1 MDEAIDYNA
10 LSWVRQEL
18 EETLKLGRVQL
29 EEYATGSENKKLL
42 QKCTVQLHEALG
54 PLQMVGIKGAVLLT
68 SEMEEV
74 IADMLQDSIEEK
86 ETALELLMQAFLQL
100 PDYLA
105 NMRSGRKDN
114 PAILLPVINSLRAT
128 RGVKPLQETAVFS
141 PDLSVRVPASVF
153 DVRAKKEQQ
162 DIPAMARAA
171 RIRFQSGLLAWYR
184 GSDKHAGL
192 QTLIDVLSHLQQSA
206 LSEPAARVWWIG
218 AGVAEALR
226 DGELEETTE
235 VKQLFGQLDR
245 QVKRLLDAGEK
256 VFSDLLTDDL
266 VKNLLFRVS
275 QCSSTSN
282 RIVSIKST
290 YGLKELP
297 ADGDLAGA
305 AGESVMVFNDDLLKT
320 VAVTVR
326 TDIENIKDQLDTY
339 TRNGSTELLGL
350 APVADR
356 LHILGNTLDMISKED
371 LCKEVFV
378 HEQRMRD
385 LLSGSGEP
393 ESAVFSAIAN
403 TLVAVED
410 ALDDVA
416 ANDTENVVLT
426 QGIEAVSREVI
437 VSMTRAKE
445 IINEFL
451 KDPENSGLLDT
462 VPDLLEQMSGG
473 LQLINEDRAAI
484 VTEKVRLFVL
494 QDLIQRHKA
503 LKGDQLD
510 TLADAMCS
518 IEFHI
523 EETCKNGG
531 NTGAALDIAEQSMK
545 KLGYPCPVVEK
556 PAGEEVPIS
565 AQEYSSATAT
575 VSSGQPAPGP
585 AEQARADVKG
595 VLDDSPDIASMQVI
609 AADVDE
615 EILSIF
621 IEEADEEL
629 IKLNALLPSWV
640 NCPDLQDY
648 LVDAQR
654 SFHTLKGSGRM
665 VGALVVGEF
674 AWAFECLVNKII
686 EGVVSP
692 HDDIRALIARAP
704 DALSC
709 LVEQVK
715 GKSVDPGLDI
725 NYMAHSA
732 LVFCD
737 PDVIPEK
744 PAVAGEENLQAVVE
758 VADDTQISGEQ
769 EVPVDLPV
777 LSADADPEIVEI
789 FLEEAAEEISTL
801 SAAIPQWVNQPD
813 NEEAL
818 ATVRRSM
825 HTLKGSG
832 RMAGAMLTG
841 EFSWSIE
848 ELLNRV
854 IEGTTRVTEQV
865 FVLLGQVPE
874 ALTQLIDQVQ
884 NGTVPA
890 VDVSIMIQHAEMLGR
905 GEVIDTAVAVPP
917 KTGGEVAEVDNEVAD
932 AIDDTSDTDDAELID
947 IFRNECLGHLQ
958 TMDEY
963 LLAGD
968 EPRAVSEN
976 LYRALHTLSGISE
989 SADVVS
995 VRWVAA
1001 DLNEYVDEIFQ
1012 SQQVLGRDALGVLR
1026 DCGLELRQL
1035 IEKLPDQEFDETL
1048 QCALRERIA
1057 GLPRESG
1064 EAAES
1069 GSMVAEAPVEQQS
1082 GDVTN
1087 AKAIEAVDEDPYAGM
1102 DQELYEIFI
1111 EEASEIIDTS
1121 ELVLREW
1128 SEDRDNSEHMAE
1140 FQRHLHTLKGSARM
1154 MDISE
1159 IGDLA
1164 HVLESLLTSVADGL
1178 VACSDELF
1186 TLLDESHD
1194 RLSEMLENVK
1204 SRRLPGN
1211 AGNLEI
1217 ALKSMAQEE
1226 AGDAEDALS
1235 EGAAEEVVTLGMVA
1249 EEHPVPDSVNE
1260 TSVEV
1265 TPETVEVAS
1274 GEPDDVS
1281 VVETEDVVD
1290 SAPGVVDEAGLQAV
1304 EVSGVEP
1311 DITSVESIPDMT
1323 VPVPES
1329 ANETVAESGPVMIR
1343 EAVAEVPDSVSVDVD
1358 EVVAVESGVEV
1369 AAASTEHEE
1378 NIQAEIAPEG
1388 QSSDESGMPEES
1400 VTVAP
1405 AVQKAAAVPKKAARR
1420 KATQV
1425 RSEQVRVQSELL
1437 DDMVNHAG
1445 EISIYRTRMENQISD
1460 YRFNLTEL
1468 DQTISRLRDQLRQ
1481 LEMETEAQILFRHE
1495 QDAGAN
1501 NQDFDPLEMDRYSNL
1516 QQTSRSLI
1524 ESISDLR
1531 SLQELMESTTRESE
1545 TLLLQQSRV
1554 STDLQK
1560 GLMHTRMIPF
1570 SGLGS
1575 RLRRIVRQSARQLGK
1590 KVELDLVGADGEMDR
1605 TVIERIVS
1613 PLEHM
1618 LRNAVAHGIEIPE
1631 QRQEAGKQETG
1642 SISISF
1648 EREGPEIVLRIE
1660 DDGAGIDVEAV
1671 RTRAIERNMMRTD
1684 SQLADIDIM
1693 QFILQTGFSTADKVT
1708 QISGRGVGMDV
1719 VYSEVKQLGGSL
1731 HIESTAGLGT
1741 LFTVR
1746 LPYTLAINQ
1755 VLLVAAGEQTFC
1767 VPLGSVEGVVRVNP
1781 EELMRYYASE
1791 ECVYQYAGNDY
1802 QLRHL
1807 GTVLET
1813 GDMDMTRSQ
1822 GQVPV
1827 LLVRIG
1833 EKRVAYQVESLKG
1846 NREIVIKPIG
1856 AQFGTVDSVSGATIL
1871 GDGSV
1876 VMILDMAAIARINTD
1891 LQPVDLPVRT
1901 NTEDRLVVMVVDD
1914 SITVR
1919 KVTTRLL
1926 ERNGFRVFTA
1936 KDGVDAMGQLQEMVP
1951 DMMLLD
1957 IEMPRMDGF
1966 ELATHMRN
1974 DERLKHV
1981 PIIMITS
1988 RTGEKHRERARQIGV
2003 NNYLGKPYQENDL
2016 LDSIHHIIGV
2026 ADAGA
2031 VA

>member
-29 EEYATGSENKKLL
+29 EEYANGAENKKLL

-114 PAILLPVINSLRAT
+114 PAFLLPVINSLRAT

-141 PDLSVRVPASVF
+141 PDLSVRVPAFVF

-192 QTLIDVLSHLQQSA
+192 QTLMDVLSHLQQSA

-266 VKNLLFRVS
+266 VKNLLYRVS
-275 QCSSTSN
+275 QCSSVSD

-290 YGLKELP
+290 YGLKEFL

-305 AGESVMVFNDDLLKT
+305 GGEGMMVFNDDLLKT

-326 TDIENIKDQLDTY
+326 TDIENIKDQLDVY
-339 TRNGSTELLGL
+339 IRNGSTEVQGL

-484 VTEKVRLFVL
+484 VTQKVRLFVL
-494 QDLIQRHKA
+494 QDLLKRHKA
-503 LKGDQLD
+503 LTRDQLD

-523 EETCKNGG
+523 EETCENSG
-531 NTGAALDIAEQSMK
+531 NTGAALDIAEQSMR
-545 KLGYPCPVVEK
+545 KLGYPCPVVES
-556 PAGEEVPIS
+556 PVCEEASIS
-565 AQEYSSATAT
+565 AQDSSRAAST
-575 VSSGQPAPGP
+575 VQFGQPDSGP
-585 AEQARADVKG
+585 AEQARADVQG
-595 VLDDSPDIASMQVI
+595 VVDDSPDIVSMQVI

-674 AWAFECLVNKII
+674 SWAFECLVNKII

-704 DALSC
+704 DVLSC

-715 GKSVDPGLDI
+715 GQSVDAGLDI
-725 NYMAHSA
+725 NYMAHCA

-737 PDVIPEK
+737 PDGIPEK
-744 PAVAGEENLQAVVE
+744 PAVNGEANLDALAE
-758 VADDTQISGEQ
+758 VIDDTEISGEQ
-769 EVPVDLPV
+769 EVSVDLPV

-789 FLEEAAEEISTL
+789 FLEEAAEEITAL
-801 SAAIPQWVNQPD
+801 SAAIPQWINQPD

-818 ATVRRSM
+818 ATARRSM

-841 EFSWSIE
+841 EFSWSME
-848 ELLNRV
+848 DLLNRV
-854 IEGTTRVTEQV
+854 IEGVTSVTEQV

-884 NGTVPA
+884 NGTVPT
-890 VDVSIMIQHAEMLGR
+890 VDISTMIQQAEMLGR
-905 GEVIDTAVAVPP
+905 GEIINSVAVDPDG
-917 KTGGEVAEVDNEVAD
+917 TGGEVEEVDNEVAD
-932 AIDDTSDTDDAELID
+932 TIDDTDDAELID

-958 TMDEY
+958 AIDEY

-968 EPRAVSEN
+968 EPRAISEN

-995 VRWVAA
+995 IRWVAA
-1001 DLNEYVDEIFQ
+1001 DLNEYFDEIFH
-1012 SQQVLGRDALGVLR
+1012 SQQVLGNDALEVLR
-1026 DCGLELRQL
+1026 DCVLELRQL
-1035 IEKLPDQEFDETL
+1035 IEKLPDQGFDETL
-1048 QCALRERIA
+1048 QRALRERIA
-1057 GLPRESG
+1057 GLPREHG
-1064 EAAES
+1064 DEEAES
-1069 GSMVAEAPVEQQS
+1069 GSIAVEAPVERQS
-1082 GDVTN
+1082 SDVTN
-1087 AKAIEAVDEDPYAGM
+1087 TETLEPVAEDPYAGM

-1111 EEASEIIDTS
+1111 EEAAEIIDTS

-1164 HVLESLLTSVADGL
+1164 HVLESLMTSVADGL
-1178 VACSDELF
+1178 VASSDELF

-1204 SRRLPGN
+1204 SRRLPGS

-1217 ALKSMAQEE
+1217 ALKTMAQEE
-1226 AGDAEDALS
+1226 FSDAEAVLS
-1235 EGAAEEVVTLGMVA
+1235 AGSAEEAVTLEMVT
-1249 EEHPVPDSVNE
+1249 EEHPVPDVIQE
-1260 TSVEV
+1260 ASVEV
-1265 TPETVEVAS
+1265 TPDIVEVAS

-1281 VVETEDVVD
+1281 GPETVDVVD
-1290 SAPGVVDEAGLQAV
+1290 SAPGVIDDAELNAGLEAGV
-1304 EVSGVEP
+1304 VSGMETEVACVAE
-1311 DITSVESIPDMT
+1311 TVDMT
-1323 VPVPES
+1323 VPES
-1329 ANETVAESGPVMIR
+1329 GYANETAAESGPEMTR
-1343 EAVAEVPDSVSVDVD
+1343 EEVADVPVSASGD
-1358 EVVAVESGVEV
+1358 EDEAAVEPGVEV
-1369 AAASTEHEE
+1369 AAAVSNEYEE
-1378 NIQAEIAPEG
+1378 NLQAETVPEG
-1388 QSSDESGMPEES
+1388 ESTVESAMPEES
-1400 VTVAP
+1400 VAVARS
-1405 AVQKAAAVPKKAARR
+1405 VRKEAAVPKKAARR

-1531 SLQELMESTTRESE
+1531 SLQDLMENTTRESE

-1575 RLRRIVRQSARQLGK
+1575 RLRRIVRQSARQLRK

-1605 TVIERIVS
+1605 TVIERIVA

-1618 LRNAVAHGIEIPE
+1618 LRNAVAHGIESSE

-1648 EREGPEIVLRIE
+1648 ELKVPRLYCVLK
-1660 DDGAGIDVEAV
+1660 
-1671 RTRAIERNMMRTD
+1671 MM
-1684 SQLADIDIM
+1684 
-1693 QFILQTGFSTADKVT
+1693 
-1708 QISGRGVGMDV
+1708 
-1719 VYSEVKQLGGSL
+1719 
-1731 HIESTAGLGT
+1731 
-1741 LFTVR
+1741 
-1746 LPYTLAINQ
+1746 
-1755 VLLVAAGEQTFC
+1755 
-1767 VPLGSVEGVVRVNP
+1767 
-1781 EELMRYYASE
+1781 
-1791 ECVYQYAGNDY
+1791 
-1802 QLRHL
+1802 
-1807 GTVLET
+1807 
-1813 GDMDMTRSQ
+1813 
-1822 GQVPV
+1822 VPV
-1827 LLVRIG
+1827 L
-1833 EKRVAYQVESLKG
+1833 
-1846 NREIVIKPIG
+1846 
-1856 AQFGTVDSVSGATIL
+1856 
-1871 GDGSV
+1871 
-1876 VMILDMAAIARINTD
+1876 M
-1891 LQPVDLPVRT
+1891 
-1901 NTEDRLVVMVVDD
+1901 
-1914 SITVR
+1914 
-1919 KVTTRLL
+1919 
-1926 ERNGFRVFTA
+1926 
-1936 KDGVDAMGQLQEMVP
+1936 
-1951 DMMLLD
+1951 
-1957 IEMPRMDGF
+1957 
-1966 ELATHMRN
+1966 
-1974 DERLKHV
+1974 
-1981 PIIMITS
+1981 
-1988 RTGEKHRERARQIGV
+1988 
-2003 NNYLGKPYQENDL
+2003 
-2016 LDSIHHIIGV
+2016 
-2026 ADAGA
+2026 
-2031 VA
+2031 